1 MKKEFIIFFVIL
13 TIIIIL
19 IATFIIQKHQANN
32 NKIGENMNTTI
43 PLNITNSEEKTV
55 KRTLDKVKM
64 SIKEGTVSATGA
76 TIIIED
82 DNEQPYN
89 YTTWYRIDKE
99 VNGQW
104 IALEPI
110 DDNNISDELS
120 LYQNFEF
127 QIDWSNI
134 YGTLEKGQYR
144 LVKTIFDNENQYFWV
159 EFSIN

>member
-1 MKKEFIIFFVIL
+1 MKKEFIIFCVIL

-82 DNEQPYN
+82 
-89 YTTWYRIDKE
+89 
-99 VNGQW
+99 
-104 IALEPI
+104 
-110 DDNNISDELS
+110 LS
-120 LYQNFEF
+120 L
-127 QIDWSNI
+127 IHI
-134 YGTLEKGQYR
+134 
-144 LVKTIFDNENQYFWV
+144 
-159 EFSIN
+159 